1 MTATADS
8 LVTDERFEV
17 HNPADGRV
25 IATVPVH
32 AAEQVAVMAA
42 GLRAAQPEWEA
53 IGPRGRARHL
63 LDWLDWI
70 MDNERRLLDLDQA
83 ESGKSW
89 GDVAMETSIAVEMIN
104 YITKNLDEWLA
115 DQKISTYGPAN
126 VAKRLRVHLRPHQ
139 LVGIITPWN
148 APLGMPMLDV
158 PFALAAGAAV
168 LTKPSE
174 ATPLTWA
181 EVVRGWRE
189 EIGAPPVLGCATG
202 RGATGAAVVD
212 EVDMIQFTGSTRTG
226 RAIAIRAAER
236 LIPCGLELGGKDA
249 MIVLDDAPVDRAVAA
264 AVWGGF
270 YNCGQACIS
279 IERVYVHEKVY
290 DEFVTKLAEQTAAL
304 RVGVDTD
311 HSFTKDVG
319 ALVTPA
325 QVDIVE
331 HHVNDA
337 VAKGARV
344 LTGGQRRPPGNY
356 FLPTVLVDVD
366 HSMDCMTEET
376 FGPTLPVMKVAS
388 EDEAITLANDSPYG
402 PLRKCVDLRPRPS
415 GARRQT
421 TRDRWGVGQRG
432 VGDAVS
438 VTAAIWWLEGIG
450 LGGAARRGALG
461 AEVLQDTSIRRR
473 SRHRWEQGTA
483 LVSVHAGEGS
493 HLQWR
498 HPPSGHA
505 RLAETSGP
513 STSMRRIRPYVGQLT
528 PSNLVF
534 A

>member
-8 LVTDERFEV
+8 LITDERFEV
-17 HNPADGRV
+17 HNPANGRV

-89 GDVAMETSIAVEMIN
+89 GDVAMETSIAVEIIN
-104 YITKNLDEWLA
+104 YITKNLDRWLA
-115 DQKISTYGPAN
+115 DQKVSTYGPAN
-126 VAKRLRVHLRPHQ
+126 VAKRLRVHFRPHQ
-139 LVGIITPWN
+139 LVGVITPWN

-174 ATPLTWA
+174 ATPLTWV

-202 RGATGAAVVD
+202 LGATGAAVVD
-212 EVDMIQFTGSTRTG
+212 QVDMIQFTGSTRTG

-331 HHVNDA
+331 RHVNDA
-337 VAKGARV
+337 VARGARV
-344 LTGGQRRPPGNY
+344 LTGGERRPPGNY

-376 FGPTLPVMKVAS
+376 FGPTLPVMKVRS
-388 EDEAITLANDSPYG
+388 EDEAISLANDSPYG
-402 PLRKCVDLRPRPS
+402 LSGSVWTSDPDRAVRVAKRLETGGVSANAALATLFQSPLPFGGWKESGL
-415 GARRQT
+415 GAR
-421 TRDRWGVGQRG
+421 
-432 VGDAVS
+432 
-438 VTAAIWWLEGIG
+438 
-450 LGGAARRGALG
+450 LGGAHSVQKYCRTQAFVADRVTIGSKEPQWYPYTPTKARMVSGAIRLLG
-461 AEVLQDTSIRRR
+461 MRDWRRR
-473 SRHRWEQGTA
+473 LGLPSQRDRSRPN
-483 LVSVHAGEGS
+483 V
-493 HLQWR
+493 
-498 HPPSGHA
+498 
-505 RLAETSGP
+505 
-513 STSMRRIRPYVGQLT
+513 
-528 PSNLVF
+528 
-534 A
+534 